1 LKSNYSM
8 KENFYGNNKIPCILL
23 LLYAVLFWGC
33 TKHESDKNERYK
45 ADSKKVY
52 NKKDTTFKNE
62 KAIDYAVE
70 APPFSDDIFPC
81 TACHAN
87 LVPNPKKRELVDWHD
102 DISAMFDH
110 DKENRWCLDCHD
122 LNNRD
127 SLKLASGKLL
137 DFKESYKLCGQCHGE
152 KLRDLKVGV
161 HGKRTGY
168 WNGKKEY
175 LLCVHCHNPHSPKFK
190 ALKPEP
196 PPTRQEDIK

>member
-1 LKSNYSM
+1 MKSNYSM

-127 SLKLASGKLL
+127 SLKLAS
-137 DFKESYKLCGQCHGE
+137 
-152 KLRDLKVGV
+152 
-161 HGKRTGY
+161 
-168 WNGKKEY
+168 
-175 LLCVHCHNPHSPKFK
+175 
-190 ALKPEP
+190 
-196 PPTRQEDIK
+196 